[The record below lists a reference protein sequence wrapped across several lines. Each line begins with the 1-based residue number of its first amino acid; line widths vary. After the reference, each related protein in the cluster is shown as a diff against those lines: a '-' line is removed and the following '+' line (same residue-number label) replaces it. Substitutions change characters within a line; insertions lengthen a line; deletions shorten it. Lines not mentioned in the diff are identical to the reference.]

1 MGAGLVRPY
10 ERLVLET
17 LSLEEAA
24 QTLASTPSATS
35 LTPLGALAT
44 TLIHQR
50 LSSHTSELFVQ
61 TVTLFQDGP
70 LSQPKDTDQEARW
83 RETVNAG
90 RSLGGSIGAAAD
102 SFAKVWESGV
112 LNVKDLVVDDEDS
125 KAILTTIVLFKRIF
139 PSRILCCDSTDSEV
153 SFILSPPPSP
163 PVRGPQKEAVL
174 ELRRA
179 LGSSVFEDQSEHRD
193 ALEDARDR
201 VVDMLVEYERRG
213 RSRV

>member
-1 MGAGLVRPY
+1 
-10 ERLVLET
+10 VLET

-24 QTLASTPSATS
+24 QSLASSHPTTS

-50 LSSHTSELFVQ
+50 LCSHTSDLFVQ
-61 TVTLFQDGP
+61 TVTLFQDGT
-70 LSQPKDTDQEARW
+70 LSQSQQSENADREVRW
-83 RETVNAG
+83 RETVDAG
-90 RSLGGSIGAAAD
+90 RSLGGSIALAAD

-112 LNVKDLVVDDEDS
+112 LSVEDLVVEDEDIKTVLS
-125 KAILTTIVLFKRIF
+125 TIVLFKRIF
-139 PSRILCCDSTDSEV
+139 PSRILCCDGAGEEV

-163 PVRGPQKEAVL
+163 PVRGPQKDVVL

-179 LGSSVFEDQSEHRD
+179 LGSSVFEEQSGEGRD
-193 ALEDARDR
+193 ELEDARDR

-213 RSRV
+213 RNRV